1 MQQKR
6 PKPMTLSGMPL
17 SPAKVSVPYILA
29 ISAGVSSSLLGA
41 SVLVGWYTHDA
52 SLIQVSTAFV
62 PMQFNTALGF
72 LLSGLGLLGVSSGR
86 RVAGMVC
93 GIFVLLTGL
102 LTLVEYLFGID
113 PGIDQLLM
121 QHYITVQTSSPG
133 RMAPGTAACFSLT
146 GTALIVLG
154 TRANIWKPTMLA
166 GVLGS
171 LSAGLGF
178 VVLTAY
184 AMGQKT
190 TFGWDELTHM
200 AVHTAGGFMLLGMG
214 IVSLAWHRDVSSHS
228 RLPGWFPAPVGIG
241 VATIA
246 ISLWRSLASQ
256 QGQLVSKYG
265 ISEDLSFINDL
276 LLAVG
281 IVLAIALALGVHLAQ
296 AARKQEREVKATNR
310 RLTAEISEREQ
321 AEKERGKLAQAVEQS
336 PESIVITNLAAEI
349 EYVNEAFTRLSG
361 YSRNDVMGRNP
372 RMLQSGKTPPE
383 TYTAMWNALQQNQS
397 WTGEFCN
404 KSKDGR
410 EYVEFVTMA
419 PIRQA
424 DGAVSHYL
432 AIKQDITEEKKLAE
446 ELDRHRHHLAE
457 LVEQRTAQLAEAQLK
472 AEAANQAKTTFL
484 ANMSHEIRTPMN
496 AIVGLTHLM
505 QQANPTPEQAQWL
518 DHINASTS
526 HLLSIISDILDLA
539 KIEAGK
545 LCLEQSD
552 FHLDAV
558 FDHVRS
564 LFGEQVR
571 SRGLSFEM
579 DPGEGPRWLKG
590 DPTRLRQALVNYVG
604 NAVKFTE
611 RGSIFLRVR
620 QLEQQGDEIL
630 LRFEVQDTG
639 IGIETDKLPG
649 LFEAFE
655 QADASTTRVHGGSG
669 LGLAITRNLAQLMGG
684 EAGAESAPGQGSTF
698 WFTARLGRGHGIQAA
713 AAASAVA
720 FSGKALRPHFGGAR
734 ILLAEDNAINREV
747 ALALLGG
754 LDLTVDTAEN
764 GHEAVAKVRANAY
777 DLVLMDIQM
786 PEMDGLDATRMIR
799 AMDGKAGLPILAMT
813 GAVFE
818 EDRRACLQAGMNDF
832 ITKPINMKALF
843 ATLAK
848 WLPQQASADL
858 KDQ

>member
-1 MQQKR
+1 
-6 PKPMTLSGMPL
+6 
-17 SPAKVSVPYILA
+17 
-29 ISAGVSSSLLGA
+29 
-41 SVLVGWYTHDA
+41 
-52 SLIQVSTAFV
+52 
-62 PMQFNTALGF
+62 
-72 LLSGLGLLGVSSGR
+72 
-86 RVAGMVC
+86 
-93 GIFVLLTGL
+93 
-102 LTLVEYLFGID
+102 
-113 PGIDQLLM
+113 
-121 QHYITVQTSSPG
+121 
-133 RMAPGTAACFSLT
+133 
-146 GTALIVLG
+146 LIVLG

-256 QGQLVSKYG
+256 QAQLVSKYG